1 MAFAIAAAIG
11 FFILL
16 PVRLLRTSVYARY
29 RALNE

>member
-11 FFILL
+11 FFILQS
-16 PVRLLRTSVYARY
+16 VRLLRTSVYAWY

>member
-1 MAFAIAAAIG
+1 MVFATAAAIG

-16 PVRLLRTSVYARY
+16 SVRLPRTSVYARY

>member
-1 MAFAIAAAIG
+1 MVFAIATAIG

-16 PVRLLRTSVYARY
+16 SVRLLRTSVYARY

>member
-1 MAFAIAAAIG
+1 MVFATAAAID

-16 PVRLLRTSVYARY
+16 SVRLLRTSVYAWY

>member
-16 PVRLLRTSVYARY
+16 FVRLLRTSVYARY